1 MPIEDVVTKI
11 KTTLQ
16 ASLPAKLD
24 TIETERGDGI
34 VLDDIAFFSITRL
47 QRDEYFARP
56 ALFILGENT
65 PFTIVTIGGNRERAK
80 YRIEMCVV
88 VEDND
93 EERLQ
98 KKLWRYFEGIKRV
111 LSLDRRLGETVHS
124 IEVTDLLTFSNVF
137 KESSTPERTIFLLTE
152 VIEDYQII

>member
-24 TIETERGDGI
+24 TIETERGDGVI
-34 VLDDIAFFSITRL
+34 LDDIAFFSITRL
-47 QRDEYFARP
+47 QRDEYFVRP

-65 PFTIVTIGGNRERAK
+65 PLTISTIGSNRKRAT
-80 YRIEMCVV
+80 YRVELLVI
-88 VEDND
+88 VEDSD

-98 KKLWRYFEGIKRV
+98 KKLWRYHAGIERV
-111 LSLDRRLGETVHS
+111 LDSDRRLGGTVHS
-124 IEVTDLLTFSNVF
+124 ITIIDLLIVGGSF
-137 KESSTPERTIFLLTE
+137 KESATQERTMSLLAE
-152 VIEDYQII
+152 VIEDYVIT